1 MLSNDQHGFLSKK
14 STLTNLLEAL
24 NDWTSNIEKKL
35 TTFVLSLD
43 FAKAFDSMS
52 RPKLI
57 YKLEHLG
64 IYGNVLSCIK
74 SFLDDQMQRVKI
86 GHYFST
92 YQPIISGVSQGSVLG
107 PLLFVIF
114 INDITDVNS
123 NGNTNKLFADDLKSY
138 VSGSDHDCKDIFSS
152 SISELFD

>member
-114 INDITDVNS
+114 INDMYVN
-123 NGNTNKLFADDLKSY
+123 GR
-138 VSGSDHDCKDIFSS
+138 
-152 SISELFD
+152 

>member
-1 MLSNDQHGFLSKK
+1 
-14 STLTNLLEAL
+14 
-24 NDWTSNIEKKL
+24 
-35 TTFVLSLD
+35 
-43 FAKAFDSMS
+43 
-52 RPKLI
+52 
-57 YKLEHLG
+57 
-64 IYGNVLSCIK
+64 
-74 SFLDDQMQRVKI
+74 MQRVKI

-152 SISELFD
+152 SISELFDWAQRWQLPIALKNLTGVSLQEAKQSLLKLS